1 MILLFYGCKSDSDS
15 DGSNGTLTLI
25 SDHEINNVKDP
36 SGLTLDSSRQFLWVV
51 SDNKDGLVYRI
62 NFRGDLIGTLSY
74 RGDDMEGIT
83 MNPNDGTFWVVEERL
98 RQMVQLDGRGNEL
111 QREDVPGLI
120 IVEGNGLEGI
130 AIDPIMEHFYII
142 NEKIPAEFIELD
154 NEFKV
159 VRQIPIQFGSEYQLD
174 DLSGIFYVSE
184 DREFWI
190 LSDESKRI
198 VITDFNLNPLRSY
211 ELGREKFEGIAVDDS
226 SGRVYLVNDEENK
239 LYVYSYE

>member
-1 MILLFYGCKSDSDS
+1 
-15 DGSNGTLTLI
+15 
-25 SDHEINNVKDP
+25 
-36 SGLTLDSSRQFLWVV
+36 
-51 SDNKDGLVYRI
+51 
-62 NFRGDLIGTLSY
+62 
-74 RGDDMEGIT
+74 
-83 MNPNDGTFWVVEERL
+83 
-98 RQMVQLDGRGNEL
+98 
-111 QREDVPGLI
+111 
-120 IVEGNGLEGI
+120 LEGI